1 MTTEIPLDFSLS
13 YGIQFAS
20 LAEPREYE
28 WFDPLKVDLA
38 PYLDACVSGLE
49 ANAREEGEF
58 DLLRPWLEYLIASD
72 DKSILALGIENVF
85 GLSDLVL
92 IHPGIGTLT
101 IPQLHHVL
109 EWVRQR
115 LFKLDQPMTEAE
127 KERVRREVKL
137 TFEPLDEFRARRRA
151 AGHLPEPP

>member
-1 MTTEIPLDFSLS
+1 MTTEIPLDFSES
-13 YGIQFAS
+13 YGLHFSWFAIQRDS
-20 LAEPREYE
+20 ER
-28 WFDPLKVDLA
+28 FDVMKVDLER
-38 PYLDACVSGLE
+38 YLDGCAWALE
-49 ANAREEGEF
+49 QEAREEGEF

-72 DKSILALGIENVF
+72 NKSILALGIECVG
-85 GLSDLVL
+85 GLSDLIL
-92 IHPGIGTLT
+92 IHPGIDTLT

-115 LFKLDQPMTEAE
+115 LFKLDKPMTEAE